1 MDGKRKILIFIFF
14 LFASI
19 AYGQSISYTY
29 VDPCTGI
36 ANTVTVSSQSGTV
49 VMFYAGN
56 YQTFTMAQLQSG
68 GYEAWVAQ
76 VNAAAPPGSN
86 PCAGNAGAVAGS
98 TSASVGTN
106 VTNTV
111 TNITGALSV
120 LGGGNLTSSSGGMST
135 GGGSVG
141 GSSSSDNSSSSGN
154 DQGNESSSSDSG
166 GGSSSDGSNSSG
178 QSSSNDSGSSTGGSS
193 SGSTDGGT
201 GGSSG
206 SGSSSSGSTDGGSGG
221 SGSGSSG
228 GGGSTGGSTGGSSG
242 GGSTSGGGTSS
253 NTEGS
258 GGVDGTGSATS
269 GGGDDSN
276 SGGAVGD
283 KSIEASSG
291 GQSDSES
298 ESDSGGSGGGKKKK
312 GPRARKGSLI
322 ASGDMVVIRNGS
334 DYKQG
339 GNDNFKLN
347 MGMTYANTD
356 QTLAAGALLNY
367 TTGQNEVALTGYGS
381 WKIEQSMIVASNS
394 FLYNAEQKTWFNT
407 GNVMYAYKQTS
418 YMTVLYGT
426 NFSIGRLGEENFNNW
441 SAQVGAFTT
450 LNGYK
455 GVAVNLMGIGMYSP
469 YTFFYEGQ
477 WFKGGFLLV
486 PLTSVDMAV
495 TDTFKLNIS
504 TSTVMLQ
511 GEGILNFQLMTGGK
525 MLL

>member
-1 MDGKRKILIFIFF
+1 MDGKRKILIFFFF
-14 LFASI
+14 LFASV

-49 VMFYAGN
+49 VMFYAGQ
-56 YQTFTMAQLQSG
+56 YQSFTMAQLQAG
-68 GYEAWVAQ
+68 GYEAWVAS

-141 GSSSSDNSSSSGN
+141 GSSSSGNSSSSNSN
-154 DQGNESSSSDSG
+154 DQGNDSGGSSDDSGGDSGSSSSGDSGTDDGGSGSGDGDSGSSGSSSGSGDSG
-166 GGSSSDGSNSSG
+166 GGS
-178 QSSSNDSGSSTGGSS
+178 
-193 SGSTDGGT
+193 T

-206 SGSSSSGSTDGGSGG
+206 SGSSGSSSG
-221 SGSGSSG
+221 GSGSSG
-228 GGGSTGGSTGGSSG
+228 GATEGGQTSTGNQTDEGG
-242 GGSTSGGGTSS
+242 
-253 NTEGS
+253 E
-258 GGVDGTGSATS
+258 
-269 GGGDDSN
+269 SN
-276 SGGAVGD
+276 SGAAIGD

-291 GQSDSES
+291 GQSDSEG
-298 ESDSGGSGGGKKKK
+298 DSGGSGGGKKKN

-367 TTGQNEVALTGYGS
+367 TTGQNEFALTGYGS
-381 WKIEQSMIVASNS
+381 WKVEESMLVGSNS
-394 FLYNAEQKTWFNT
+394 FLYNAKEATWFNT

-418 YMTVLYGT
+418 YATVLFGT
-426 NFSIGRLGEENFNNW
+426 NFSIGRLGEENFSNW
-441 SAQVGAFTT
+441 SAQVGVFTT
-450 LNGYK
+450 FNGWK
-455 GVAVNLMGIGMYSP
+455 GYSVNLMGIGMYSP
-469 YTFFYEGQ
+469 FTFFYEGQ
-477 WFKGGFLLV
+477 WFKGGFLFV
-486 PLTSVDMAV
+486 PLTSFDLSI

-511 GEGILNFQLMTGGK
+511 GSGILNFQLMTGGK

>member
-1 MDGKRKILIFIFF
+1 
-14 LFASI
+14 
-19 AYGQSISYTY
+19 
-29 VDPCTGI
+29 
-36 ANTVTVSSQSGTV
+36 
-49 VMFYAGN
+49 MFYAGQ
-56 YQTFTMAQLQSG
+56 YQSFTMAQLQAG
-68 GYEAWVAQ
+68 GYEAWVAS

-135 GGGSVG
+135 GGSVGG
-141 GSSSSDNSSSSGN
+141 GSSSSSSSSSNNSNDSGN
-154 DQGNESSSSDSG
+154 DQGNES
-166 GGSSSDGSNSSG
+166 GSSSSGDGGSNDGS
-178 QSSSNDSGSSTGGSS
+178 SS
-193 SGSTDGGT
+193 SGSTSSGD
-201 GGSSG
+201 GGSS
-206 SGSSSSGSTDGGSGG
+206 SGSSSSGSTGNDSG
-221 SGSGSSG
+221 
-228 GGGSTGGSTGGSSG
+228 GGSSG
-242 GGSTSGGGTSS
+242 SSSSSGSTSGGDGGSS
-253 NTEGS
+253 GSGGGNSGGSTGSSTNGES
-258 GGVDGTGSATS
+258 GGVDGTGSAPDT
-269 GGGDDSN
+269 GGGDNSN

-283 KSIEASSG
+283 NSIEASSG

-298 ESDSGGSGGGKKKK
+298 ESDSGNSGGGKKKN

-347 MGMTYANTD
+347 MGMTYANTE

-367 TTGQNEVALTGYGS
+367 TTGQNEVSLTGYGS
-381 WKIEQSMIVASNS
+381 WKIEESMLVGSNS

-418 YMTVLYGT
+418 YATVLLGT
-426 NFSIGRLGEENFNNW
+426 NFSLGKLGEENFSNW
-441 SAQVGAFTT
+441 SAQVGVFTT
-450 LNGYK
+450 FNGYK
-455 GVAVNLMGIGMYSP
+455 GYSINLMGIGMYSP
-469 YTFFYEGQ
+469 FTFFYEGQ